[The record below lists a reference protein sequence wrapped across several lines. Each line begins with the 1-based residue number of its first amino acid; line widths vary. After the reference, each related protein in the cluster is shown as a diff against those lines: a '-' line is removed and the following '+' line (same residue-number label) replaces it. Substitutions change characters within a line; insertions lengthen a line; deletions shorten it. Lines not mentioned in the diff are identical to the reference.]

1 MPSRIVAMIPA
12 RLGSQRLKKKNL
24 REIEG
29 IPIIGHA
36 ILKCVESGVF
46 DQVVVNSE
54 NEVFEEIAGKY
65 GADFHLRP
73 KELGDNNATSEQY
86 VAEFLNSCEC
96 DRIVQVHSIAPLLT
110 VEEITQF
117 TRFFCESDFDV
128 LLSVTLEQIECFF
141 NGKPLN
147 FSFEEKTN
155 SQELKPV
162 ERVSWSITGWK
173 RSTYLEAVEKNVCAT
188 YYGKIGTFTVG
199 RMAGHVIK
207 NEEDLRIAQAL
218 WSARSQK
225 E

>member
-1 MPSRIVAMIPA
+1 MIPA
-12 RLGSQRLKKKNL
+12 RLGSQRLKRKNL

-29 IPIIGHA
+29 VPIIGHA
-36 ILKCVESGVF
+36 ILKCVDSGVF

-54 NEVFEEIAGKY
+54 NEVFRGIADKY
-65 GADFHLRP
+65 GVDFHHRP
-73 KELGDNNATSEQY
+73 EELGDNNATSEQY
-86 VAEFLNSCEC
+86 IADFLESYDC

-110 VEEITQF
+110 VEEVAQFTQF
-117 TRFFCESDFDV
+117 FCDSEFDV

-141 NGKPLN
+141 DGKPLN
-147 FSFEEKTN
+147 FSLSEKTN

-173 RSTYLEAVEKNVCAT
+173 RSTYLEAVEKGLCAT
-188 YYGKIGTFTVG
+188 YYGKIGTFSVG

-218 WSARSQK
+218 WSARSRK